1 MYCGTL
7 PSLIA
12 IFALIWLSIRFLLP
26 LIFPFALGLCLAL
39 AAEPLVGNLC
49 RKARLPRPLSA
60 GIGVS
65 LTFCGLTVLL
75 VLLCALIVRELG
87 MLSRVLP
94 DLAGAAR
101 SGLGLVEH
109 QLLNLT
115 RYTPENIQ
123 PMLQKSVTDT
133 FSDGTM
139 LLNRAVQYVL
149 GLAGN
154 LLTHVPDSALT
165 LGTGIISA
173 FMISGKLPQLK
184 EALVRLLSRRRLK
197 PLLKTL
203 SRLKTNIV
211 SWLLAQVKLSG
222 ISGLLLLLGLVVL
235 GIPYA
240 PLWALGICLV
250 DAFPVLGTGTV
261 LLPWAL
267 VLYLQGD
274 LARAL
279 GIVGLYVTISITR
292 SVLEPRLIGQQ
303 LGLDPLVTLG
313 ALYAGYKLWGILG
326 MVFAPLLAVTAI
338 QLLPAR
344 NDKL

>member
-1 MYCGTL
+1 ML
-7 PSLIA
+7 A
-12 IFALIWLSIRFLLP
+12 IFALIWLGVRFLLP
-26 LIFPFALGLCLAL
+26 LVFPFALGLMLAL
-39 AAEPLVGNLC
+39 MAEPLVGLLC
-49 RKARLPRPLSA
+49 RRGRLPRSVCA

-65 LTFCGLTVLL
+65 LTFCGLAVLL

-101 SGLGLVEH
+101 NGLGLVEH
-109 QLLNLT
+109 QLLKLT

-133 FSDGTM
+133 FSDGTT
-139 LLNRAVQYVL
+139 LLNRGVQYVL
-149 GLAGN
+149 GLAGG

-173 FMISGKLPQLK
+173 FMISAKLPRLK
-184 EALVRLLSRRRLK
+184 KALLSLLSRRRLK
-197 PLLKTL
+197 PILKTL
-203 SRLKTNIV
+203 RRLKTNIGQ
-211 SWLLAQVKLSG
+211 WLLAQVKLSG
-222 ISGLLLLLGLVVL
+222 ISGLVLFLGLVVL
-235 GIPYA
+235 RIRYA

-274 LARAL
+274 LPRAVGL
-279 GIVGLYVTISITR
+279 LGLYVTISITR
-292 SVLEPRLIGQQ
+292 SVLEPRLLGQQ
-303 LGLDPLVTLG
+303 LGLDPLVTLA

-326 MVFAPLLAVTAI
+326 MIFAPLLAVTAI
-338 QLLPAR
+338 QLIPQKA
-344 NDKL
+344 DS